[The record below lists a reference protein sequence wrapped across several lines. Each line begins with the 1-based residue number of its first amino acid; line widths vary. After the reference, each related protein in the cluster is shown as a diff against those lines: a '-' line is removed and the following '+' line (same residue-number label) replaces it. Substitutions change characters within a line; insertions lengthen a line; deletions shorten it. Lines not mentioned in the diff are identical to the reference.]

1 MNNTPVSAGLGFM
14 RAAFNGIG
22 KSVGDRERSK
32 LLHEAMEIAIKGKM
46 AFDLDDV
53 EPMNRLQ
60 MSTSVGVFRPFS
72 DHNYFTACLAGG
84 TFCRLWEK
92 AFDFKPFKAPLVA
105 ISTSEV
111 LKDNRVAPGVA
122 LLVPGDDTDLM
133 MPRFQDLQVW
143 WCTSLSTSKDTIT
156 LSRYR
161 LTEDRRYPFSRE
173 GHPANLKRLTRA
185 TWKDFICGANGAEQ

>member
-60 MSTSVGVFRPFS
+60 MTTSVGVFR
-72 DHNYFTACLAGG
+72 
-84 TFCRLWEK
+84 
-92 AFDFKPFKAPLVA
+92 
-105 ISTSEV
+105 
-111 LKDNRVAPGVA
+111 
-122 LLVPGDDTDLM
+122 
-133 MPRFQDLQVW
+133 
-143 WCTSLSTSKDTIT
+143 
-156 LSRYR
+156 
-161 LTEDRRYPFSRE
+161 
-173 GHPANLKRLTRA
+173 
-185 TWKDFICGANGAEQ
+185 